1 VHEYSIV
8 QSLLERV
15 ESEARQH
22 EATAVHR
29 IHLRIG
35 ELSGVEIDLLDTA
48 FQTFRSGSICSQAE
62 LTIEAVPARWI
73 CPRCERSLSA
83 GEILRCPRCE
93 VPAQLTAGDEIFLDR
108 IEMEAT

>member
-48 FQTFRSGSICSQAE
+48 FQTFRSGSSDLSLGLDLLAGGADDRGGAGAMD
-62 LTIEAVPARWI
+62 LSPVRAV
-73 CPRCERSLSA
+73 SVS
-83 GEILRCPRCE
+83 G
-93 VPAQLTAGDEIFLDR
+93 
-108 IEMEAT
+108 